1 MNKLSQPELWE
12 KIQNFNFDDQ
22 NSSYPFSKK
31 LATENNWSDPFT
43 QKAIAEYKKF
53 IFLCCI
59 SPTGASPSETVDKV
73 WHLHLTYTKNYW
85 EEFCRKTL
93 QQDIHHHPS
102 KGGTAEKT
110 KHRNWYSETL
120 SMYETVFKSKPPV
133 DIWPPDNEAAPEAI
147 TDAIYDKKFLTQ
159 FVLIFLSAVLL
170 LIFILNPYQSKGPEF
185 LEFYW
190 MVAVG
195 GIIITLMLQKNKD
208 ARLQEI
214 VFANL
219 PAGFNLYQI
228 THFVQGPHRCYQTAL
243 VDLLKRGIIETTGN
257 GYTLIELPS
266 SLHEAEKN
274 PLLASLIN
282 NYHNGN
288 KFNYLEGYAQMDFDS
303 VQHPA
308 FEKLLQLSKKVDHPK
323 LIIPGIVLLT
333 GIIRL
338 MQGIANNKPVDYLV
352 VTMLVFTMLSLA
364 ILQAY
369 SYTYTVKKGVQDFWE
384 RQNAD
389 GKGDDVLGNFSILGT
404 AAIAG
409 FAEYSFLTSDFSFY
423 EPQNKRWTGGEY
435 SSSSSCGSGDG
446 GGGCGGGGC
455 GGCGS

>member
-12 KIQNFNFDDQ
+12 KNQNFNFDDQ

-59 SPTGASPSETVDKV
+59 SPSGASPSGTVDKV

-85 EEFCRKTL
+85 EDFCRKTL

-110 KHRNWYSETL
+110 KHNNWYGETL
-120 SMYETVFKSKPPV
+120 SMYETVFKTKPPV
-133 DIWPPDNEAAPEAI
+133 DIWPPNGAAAPEPI
-147 TDAIYDKKFLTQ
+147 SDGIYDKKYLRQ
-159 FVLIFLSAVLL
+159 LIIIFLSAVVL
-170 LIFILNPYQSKGPEF
+170 LILILNPYRAKGPEF

-195 GIIITLMLQKNKD
+195 GIIITLLLQKNKA
-208 ARLQEI
+208 ARLKEI

-219 PAGFNLYQI
+219 PAGFTLYQI

-257 GYTLIELPS
+257 GYSLTDLPA
-266 SLHEAEKN
+266 SLFETEKN
-274 PLLASLIN
+274 PLLPLLIN
-282 NYHNGN
+282 NFRNGN
-288 KFNYLEGYAQMDFDS
+288 KFTYLEGFALMDFDS
-303 VQHPA
+303 LPHPS
-308 FEKLLQLSKKVDHPK
+308 FEKLLQLSKKVDYPK

-333 GIIRL
+333 GFTRL
-338 MQGIANNKPVDYLV
+338 MQGIANGKPVGYLII
-352 VTMLVFTMLSLA
+352 TMAIFSMVSLA
-364 ILQAY
+364 ILQSC
-369 SYTYTVKKGVQDFWE
+369 SYTYMVKKGVQDFWE

-423 EPQNKRWTGGEY
+423 EPQGKRWTGGEY
-435 SSSSSCGSGDG
+435 SSSSSCSSGDG

>member
-31 LATENNWSDPFT
+31 LATENNWSEFFT
-43 QKAIAEYKKF
+43 LKAIAEYRKF

-59 SPTGASPSETVDKV
+59 SPTGASPSDTVDKV

-85 EEFCRKTL
+85 EDFCRKTL

-102 KGGTAEKT
+102 KGGTEEKT
-110 KHRNWYSETL
+110 KHGNWYSETL
-120 SMYETVFKSKPPV
+120 SMYETVFKTKPPA
-133 DIWPPDNEAAPEAI
+133 DIWPPGAAAEPEAI
-147 TDAIYDKKFLTQ
+147 TGDIYDKKFLQQ
-159 FVLIFLSAVLL
+159 FVLIFLSAMAL
-170 LIFILNPYQSKGPEF
+170 LIFLINPYRSKGAEF
-185 LEFYW
+185 LEFYLT
-190 MVAVG
+190 VAVG
-195 GIIITLMLQKNKD
+195 GIIVTLILQQNKS
-208 ARLQEI
+208 ARLQEM

-219 PAGFNLYQI
+219 PAGFTLYQI
-228 THFVQGPHRCYQTAL
+228 THFLQGPHRCYQTAL
-243 VDLLKRGIIETTGN
+243 VDLLKRGIIETTGI
-257 GYTLIELPS
+257 GYTIIELPA
-266 SLHEAEKN
+266 SLLETEKN
-274 PLLASLIN
+274 PLLSSLIS
-282 NYHNGN
+282 NYRNGN
-288 KFNYLEGYAQMDFDS
+288 KFTYLEGYALMDFEA

-308 FEKLLQLSKKVDHPK
+308 FEKLLQLSKKVDYPK
-323 LIIPGIVLLT
+323 LVIPGIVLLT
-333 GIIRL
+333 GFTRL
-338 MQGIANNKPVDYLV
+338 TQGIANEKPVEYLV
-352 VTMLVFTMLSLA
+352 VTMAVFGMITLA
-364 ILQAY
+364 ILQSY
-369 SYTYTVKKGVQDFWE
+369 SYTYMVKKLVHEFWE

-435 SSSSSCGSGDG
+435 SSTSSCGSGDG

-455 GGCGS
+455 GGCSS